1 MPQTSHKLLC
11 SKALIGM
18 FKKRRALVKGV
29 FGDFENCSPQAP
41 LLLPPHAPTPELT
54 DKNHCE
60 TELIPLAM
68 SSHGRRGEGIPL
80 GLCPHE
86 HITSQRPPH
95 F

>member
-1 MPQTSHKLLC
+1 MTPKDVPMKL
-11 SKALIGM
+11 SEYGN
-18 FKKRRALVKGV
+18 R
-29 FGDFENCSPQAP
+29 
-41 LLLPPHAPTPELT
+41 PPHAPTPELT

-95 F
+95 FYYHHLGGLVLST